1 MIVLKDCTVV
11 FNANTPDER
20 KALNSINL
28 TIGQEDFVTVI
39 GSNGA
44 GKSTLLNLIAG
55 SVRPS
60 SGILIIDE
68 IDRTGEPEYLRAR
81 SIGRVFQDPMAGTA
95 AEMTVED
102 NLAIAARKGRKPL
115 TIAMT
120 RARKAEFRDRLAEL
134 GIGLENRMKENVSRL
149 SGGQRQALTLLMA
162 VIARPSILLLDEH
175 IAALDPANAEK
186 VLQLT
191 EQFAREFQLS
201 VLMVTHDMARAI
213 NLGNRLIM
221 MDKGEIIMNVTGREK
236 TDLTVDALV
245 HRFREIR
252 KKEFSGD
259 RALLVD

>member
-1 MIVLKDCTVV
+1 MIRLQDCTVI

-20 KALNSINL
+20 KALLNIRL
-28 TIGQEDFVTVI
+28 MIGKGDFVTVI

-60 SGILIIDE
+60 SGTIE
-68 IDRTGEPEYLRAR
+68 IDGINRTGEPEYLRAR
-81 SIGRVFQDPMAGTA
+81 FIGRVFQDPLAGTA

-102 NLAIAARKGRKPL
+102 NLAVAARKGPKPL

-120 RARKAEFRDRLAEL
+120 RSRKAEFRDRLAEL

-175 IAALDPANAEK
+175 TAALDPANAEK
-186 VLQLT
+186 VLELT
-191 EQFAREFQLS
+191 ERFAREYELS
-201 VLMVTHDMARAI
+201 VLMVTHDMGRAI
-213 NLGNRLIM
+213 SLGSRLIM
-221 MDKGEIIMNVTGREK
+221 MDKGEIIMDVTGTEK
-236 TDLTVDALV
+236 SGLTVDTLV

-252 KKEFSGD
+252 KQDFSGD
-259 RALLVD
+259 RALLV

>member
-1 MIVLKDCTVV
+1 MISLQDCTVV

-20 KALNSINL
+20 RALHAIRL
-28 TIGQEDFVTVI
+28 MIGQGDFVTVI

-60 SGILIIDE
+60 SGTIVIDGG
-68 IDRTGEPEYLRAR
+68 DRTGEPEYLRAR
-81 SIGRVFQDPMAGTA
+81 SIGRVFQDPLAGTA

-102 NLAIAARKGRKPL
+102 NLAVAARKGRKPL

-120 RARKAEFRDRLAEL
+120 RSRKAEFRDRLAEL

-175 IAALDPANAEK
+175 TAALDPANAEK
-186 VLQLT
+186 VLELT
-191 EQFAREFQLS
+191 QRFAQEYELS

-213 NLGNRLIM
+213 TIGNRLIM
-221 MDKGEIIMNVTGREK
+221 MDKGEIIMDVSGSEK
-236 TDLTVDALV
+236 SSLTVDALV

-252 KKEFSGD
+252 KQEFSGD
-259 RALLVD
+259 RALLVE

>member
-1 MIVLKDCTVV
+1 MIALQDCTVV

-20 KALNSINL
+20 KALNEVRLMIER
-28 TIGQEDFVTVI
+28 GDFVTVI

-60 SGILIIDE
+60 SGTIVIDGV
-68 IDRTGEPEYLRAR
+68 DRTGEPEYLRAR
-81 SIGRVFQDPMAGTA
+81 SIGRVFQDPLAGTA

-102 NLAIAARKGRKPL
+102 NLAVAARKGRKPL

-120 RARKAEFRDRLAEL
+120 RSRKAEFRDRLAEL

-175 IAALDPANAEK
+175 TAALDPANAEK
-186 VLQLT
+186 VLELT
-191 EQFAREFQLS
+191 QRFAQEYELS

-213 NLGNRLIM
+213 TIGNRLIM
-221 MDKGEIIMNVTGREK
+221 MDKGEIIMDVSGTEK
-236 TDLTVDALV
+236 SSLTVDALV

-252 KKEFSGD
+252 KQEFAGD
-259 RALLVD
+259 RALLVE